1 MPRRP
6 NISAQTRALL
16 AALLDH
22 PLAWQHGYDL
32 SKQTGLK
39 SGTLYPLL
47 MRLKDQGLLASCW
60 EESKHPG
67 RPPRHVYRL
76 APDGVELARDL
87 SLVDAQAIARLK
99 GALGSPA

>member
-16 AALLDH
+16 TALLDQ
-22 PLAWQHGYDL
+22 PIAWRHGYDL
-32 SKQTGLK
+32 SKETGLK

-47 MRLKDQGLLASCW
+47 MRLSDQGLLASRW
-60 EESKHPG
+60 EESEQPG

-76 APDGVELARDL
+76 TPDGLELARDL
-87 SLVDAQAIARLK
+87 DLVDAKVVARLK
-99 GALGSPA
+99 GPLGAPA

>member
-6 NISAQTRALL
+6 NISAQTRTLL
-16 AALLDH
+16 TALLDQ
-22 PLAWQHGYDL
+22 PLAWQHGYEL

-47 MRLKDQGLLASCW
+47 MRLKDQGLLASRW
-60 EESKHPG
+60 EDSEHPG
-67 RPPRHVYRL
+67 KPPRHVYRL

-87 SLVDAQAIARLK
+87 ALLDDKAAARLK
-99 GALGSPA
+99 GPLGSPA